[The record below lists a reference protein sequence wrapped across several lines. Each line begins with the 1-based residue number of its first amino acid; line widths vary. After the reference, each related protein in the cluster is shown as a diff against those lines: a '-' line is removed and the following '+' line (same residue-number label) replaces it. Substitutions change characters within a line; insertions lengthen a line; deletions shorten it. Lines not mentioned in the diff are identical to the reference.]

1 MRGVSSINTDYIGD
15 AGYCSAGDATTNT
28 SVSATDNTNGSRT
41 NASSEN
47 SESSSDSNSHDNSS
61 NNNEATK
68 AQSAKESSSRILD
81 KWKEFLESSPYHYK
95 KSTHLR
101 YNNGIPSWEKQLQQW
116 SQDVAAYITKDVST
130 ARPGD
135 SILRNRNRNTYVI
148 GCATR
153 RR

>member
-1 MRGVSSINTDYIGD
+1 MRGVSSINTDNIGD
-15 AGYCSAGDATTNT
+15 AGYCSAGDATIDT
-28 SVSATDNTNGSRT
+28 SASATDSANGSRT

-101 YNNGIPSWEKQLQQW
+101 YNDGIPSWEKQLQQW
-116 SQDVAAYITKDVST
+116 SQDVAAYITKST
-130 ARPGD
+130 ARLGD

-148 GCATR
+148 GCAMR
-153 RR
+153 RI